1 MSYGFS
7 NLCNLLLILFRF
19 FIFSQFVDQSQVN
32 AQNYSF
38 FAFCN
43 VAIPFLLLGISF
55 GQNAVYA
62 RFYKENRN
70 LSLLNFYK
78 IIFLLISLGSFIT
91 FSISF
96 LFGLNKIFA
105 FSITQF
111 TLNFLYHQ
119 KRYEKINSVILL
131 NLIEIIAIIS
141 LITFQDNPTDRFEYL
156 FIFYLIII
164 FIGIIN
170 RFKSININL
179 QRLNLTKNIK
189 FNLKNMLY
197 ISPMVIKD
205 NIDVVLLGIAS
216 NNILSSKYA
225 LVILASVPSK
235 VLLSTLQITLNKYF
249 ADKNIYYTNIF
260 KNFNIS
266 LTIITLSINACIP
279 ALILRL
285 FFTDASP
292 EIYLAATLRSIGLI
306 AGFKMRASYL
316 DNIQISTEEGINN
329 YKKGVLF
336 SIFFIL
342 VSYTIFK
349 ILPSIYLLSLLP
361 LLISLIGNLFL
372 YKSKIPKIS

>member
-111 TLNFLYHQ
+111 TLNFFYHQ

-170 RFKSININL
+170 RLKSININL
-179 QRLNLTKNIK
+179 KRLNLTKNIK

-266 LTIITLSINACIP
+266 LTIITLSINAFIP

-285 FFTDASP
+285 FFTEASP
-292 EIYLAATLRSIGLI
+292 EIYFAAILRSIGLI

-329 YKKGVLF
+329 YKKGILF
-336 SIFFIL
+336 SMFFIL

-372 YKSKIPKIS
+372 YKSNIPKIS

>member
-1 MSYGFS
+1 MSYSFS

-19 FIFSQFVDQSQVN
+19 FIFSQFVNQSEIN

-43 VAIPFLLLGISF
+43 VTIPFLLFGISF

-62 RFYKENRN
+62 RFYKEKRN

-78 IIFLLISLGSFIT
+78 IIFLLISIVSFFT
-91 FSISF
+91 FGISF
-96 LFGLNKIFA
+96 LFGFNKLFS

-131 NLIEIIAIIS
+131 NLLEITAITL
-141 LITFQDNPTDRFEYL
+141 LITFLDNPTYRFEYL

-164 FIGIIN
+164 FAGIIN
-170 RFKSININL
+170 RFKSINLNL
-179 QRLNLTKNIK
+179 EKLNLTNNIK
-189 FNLKNMLY
+189 FNFKNMLY

-205 NIDVVLLGIAS
+205 NIDIVLLGIAS
-216 NNILSSKYA
+216 NEILSSQYA
-225 LVILASVPSK
+225 LVILSSVPSK

-249 ADKNIYYTNIF
+249 ADKNIYYTKIF
-260 KNFNIS
+260 KNLNTK
-266 LTIITLSINACIP
+266 LIIIILFINAFIP
-279 ALILRL
+279 ALILKL
-285 FFTDASP
+285 FFTEAST
-292 EIYLAATLRSIGLI
+292 EIYIASTFRSIGLI

-316 DNIQISTEEGINN
+316 DNIQISTGEGINN
-329 YKKGVLF
+329 YKRGVLF
-336 SIFFIL
+336 STFFIS

-349 ILPSIYLLSLLP
+349 LLPSIYLLSLLP
-361 LLISLIGNLFL
+361 LLISLIGNIFL
-372 YKSKIPKIS
+372 YKNKTD

>member
-170 RFKSININL
+170 RLKSININL
-179 QRLNLTKNIK
+179 KRLNLTKNIK

-266 LTIITLSINACIP
+266 LTIITLSINAFIP

-285 FFTDASP
+285 FFTEASP
-292 EIYLAATLRSIGLI
+292 EIYFAAILRSIGLI

-329 YKKGVLF
+329 YKKGILF
-336 SIFFIL
+336 SMFFIL

-372 YKSKIPKIS
+372 YKSNIPKIS

>member
-111 TLNFLYHQ
+111 TLNFFYHQ

-266 LTIITLSINACIP
+266 LTIITLSINAFIP

-292 EIYLAATLRSIGLI
+292 EIYFAAILRSIGLI

-329 YKKGVLF
+329 YKKGILF

-372 YKSKIPKIS
+372 YKSNIPKIS